1 MAYRMCSK
9 EAVVAVMAAGTLLLG
24 VAGCKSSKKQP
35 NDKNFTNA
43 LNAYYANH
51 NDCLYAQALKFPYEV
66 PSTEKSDKGPKAM
79 DALTAAG
86 LLTRDEDK
94 SIKVKR
100 YALTPIGTRATPR
113 FCYGHREVT
122 QIDGFTEPATVDG
135 HLQSAVSYHYKM
147 LDVPV
152 WANTDQM
159 KKAFPQLAT
168 ALSDQAQGKTTL
180 MRTLDDWEVP
190 E

>member
-1 MAYRMCSK
+1 MAHRMCNK
-9 EAVVAVMAAGTLLLG
+9 VVVTAAVATGLLLLSA
-24 VAGCKSSKKQP
+24 AGCKSGKKQP
-35 NDKNFTNA
+35 SDKNFTTA
-43 LNAYYANH
+43 LNTYYSNH
-51 NDCLYAQALKFPYEV
+51 NDCLYPQALKFPYEV
-66 PSTEKSDKGPKAM
+66 PSTDKSDKGPKAM

-94 SIKVKR
+94 TIKVKR
-100 YALTPIGTRATPR
+100 YALTPIGSRATAR

-122 QIDGFTEPATVDG
+122 QIDGFTQPATVDG
-135 HLQSAVSYHYKM
+135 HLQSAVSYRYEM

-152 WANTDQM
+152 WANTDEM
-159 KKAFPQLAT
+159 KHAFPQLAK
-168 ALSDQAQGKTTL
+168 ALSGQAEGKTTL

>member
-1 MAYRMCSK
+1 MAYRMCSRG
-9 EAVVAVMAAGTLLLG
+9 AIIAAMATGTLLLPI
-24 VAGCKSSKKQP
+24 VGCKSGKKQP
-35 NDKNFTNA
+35 NDKNFTTA
-43 LNAYYANH
+43 LNTYYSNH
-51 NDCLYAQALKFPYEV
+51 NDCLYSQALKFPYEV
-66 PSTEKSDKGPKAM
+66 PSTDKSDKGPKAM

-100 YALTPIGTRATPR
+100 YALTPIGTRATGR

-122 QIDGFTEPATVDG
+122 QVDGFTEPATVGG

-152 WANTDQM
+152 WANTDEM
-159 KKAFPQLAT
+159 KHAFPLLAK
-168 ALSDQAQGKTTL
+168 ALSDQAEGKTTL